1 MTVTT
6 TPVVATNCVIKLDNA
21 AGSPTD
27 ISGSSNRVEL
37 SLEHGVGEF
46 RPFSTQWKSRVVVGK
61 DVGVT
66 LNIIYS
72 TATDEALD
80 ILKNW
85 FFGGDDSAR
94 TLTIQVPDGSPGS
107 DQYEG
112 EFVLMSAPVGLGAE
126 DDEVVMVSA
135 ELRSHGEVALTTVS
149 T

>member
-6 TPVVATNCVIKLDNA
+6 TPIVATNCVIKLDNA
-21 AGSPTD
+21 SGSPTD

-66 LNIIYS
+66 LNIVCS
-72 TATDEALD
+72 TATDEAFD

-85 FFGGDDSAR
+85 YFGGDDSAR

-112 EFVLMSAPVGLGAE
+112 EFVLMSAPVSLDAE
-126 DDEVVMVSA
+126 ADEVVMVST

>member
-94 TLTIQVPDGSPGS
+94 TLTIQVPDGNPGS
-107 DQYEG
+107 DQYQG

>member
-6 TPVVATNCVIKLDNA
+6 TAVVATNCVIKLDNA
-21 AGSPTD
+21 SGSPTD

-66 LNIIYS
+66 LNVIYS
-72 TATDEALD
+72 TTADEALD
-80 ILKNW
+80 ILKDW

-112 EFVLMSAPVGLGAE
+112 EFVLMSAPIGLDSEA
-126 DDEVVMVSA
+126 DEVVMVSA
-135 ELRSHGEVALTTVS
+135 ELRSHGEVTLTPVGT
-149 T
+149 

>member
-66 LNIIYS
+66 LNIVCS
-72 TATDEALD
+72 TATDEAFD

-85 FFGGDDSAR
+85 YFGGDDSAR

-112 EFVLMSAPVGLGAE
+112 EFVLMSAPVSLDAE
-126 DDEVVMVSA
+126 ADEVVMVSA
-135 ELRSHGEVALTTVS
+135 ELRSHGEVTLTAVGT
-149 T
+149 